1 MYMLDY
7 DNAASVY
14 EERLRDAEQHRA
26 HTKLVQA
33 ALDYQRENGQVGFLS
48 QLAQRLRVNKAQP
61 AEAADTAEAADARHA
76 HAH

>member
-48 QLAQRLRVNKAQP
+48 QLAQRLRVNKAHP
-61 AEAADTAEAADARHA
+61 AETADTAEAADARHA